1 MEIFNFNCR
10 SIDYRYSYNG
20 IIEYKDNDGFWH
32 NYITITWTLEKLIQ
46 NNYFTE
52 SELNA
57 IMGAIV
63 VSYKDGIK
71 EGKNEKMKEIKNIL
85 LGD

>member
-1 MEIFNFNCR
+1 MEIFNFNHGY
-10 SIDYRYSYNG
+10 IDYRYSYNG

-32 NYITITWTLEKLIQ
+32 NYLTIRWDLEKLIQ
-46 NNYFTE
+46 NDYFTE
-52 SELNA
+52 SELKV
-57 IMGAIV
+57 IMKALI
-63 VSYKDGIK
+63 VSYRDGIK

>member
-1 MEIFNFNCR
+1 MKIFNFNHGY
-10 SIDYRYSYNG
+10 IEYRYSYRG

-32 NYITITWTLEKLIQ
+32 NYITIIWQLEKLIQ
-46 NNYFTE
+46 DDYFTE
-52 SELNA
+52 SELTA
-57 IMGAIV
+57 IMKAIV
-63 VSYKDGIK
+63 VSYRDGIK